1 MNKRTQKASGQ
12 TFIGF
17 MRKTNARQKSLNYK
31 SVSET
36 ALLSDQFLPVAHFET
51 VATGQD
57 VKFFIIPNAAAN
69 GIIKLK
75 IDLTRKK
82 QGQNMPESDFLLA
95 R

>member
-36 ALLSDQFLPVAHFET
+36 TFLSDHFFPSRILKQLPP
-51 VATGQD
+51 D
-57 VKFFIIPNAAAN
+57 K
-69 GIIKLK
+69 
-75 IDLTRKK
+75 
-82 QGQNMPESDFLLA
+82 M
-95 R
+95 